1 MSELSHTVTAS
12 GRDIYLIPVRSFVN
26 LVTNLFVIDDGDYP
40 ILVDCGSGTY
50 FANDDLIDG
59 FAALKDKFGV
69 SLSLRD
75 IRLILLTHGHIDHY
89 GGLPFIREHN
99 PDVPAAIHVLD
110 QRVVSNHE
118 ERVIV
123 AASRLRAFLARAG
136 VSEDD
141 RASLMQVY
149 LFGKSYYR
157 SQPVQL
163 LLDEAEPIAG
173 IRFFHV
179 PGHCP
184 GLVCMQLD
192 DVLLTADHILSKT
205 TPHQAPEH
213 ITNNMGLG
221 HYFDSLEKIGRI
233 PDIRLGL
240 GSHEEPMTD
249 IYARIRAIRAMHY
262 ERLERILALC
272 ATPKSIAAISRELFG
287 TVKSYH
293 VLLALEEVGA
303 HVEYLY
309 DRGVLVAANDAEI
322 ARDANAVISYVAA

>member
-1 MSELSHTVTAS
+1 MNAPSRFVAAD
-12 GRDIYLIPVRSFVN
+12 GRIIYLIPVRSFSN
-26 LVTNLFVIDDGDYP
+26 LITNLFVIDDGARP
-40 ILVDCGSGTY
+40 VLIDCGSGTY
-50 FANDDLIDG
+50 FANDDLVDG
-59 FAALKDKFGV
+59 LAALKAAFGV
-69 SLSLRD
+69 TLSLRD
-75 IRLILLTHGHIDHY
+75 ISMVVLTHGHIDHY

-99 PDVPAAIHVLD
+99 PGVPAAIHILD

-118 ERVIV
+118 ERVVV
-123 AASRLRAFLARAG
+123 AASRLREFLVHAG
-136 VSEDD
+136 VSEAD

-157 SQPVQL
+157 SQPVEM
-163 LLDEAEPIAG
+163 LLDEAEPIVG
-173 IRFFHV
+173 MRVHHV

-184 GLVCMQLD
+184 GLVCLQLD
-192 DVLLTADHILSKT
+192 DILFTADHILSKT

-221 HYFDSLEKIGRI
+221 HYFDSLDKIGRI

-240 GSHEEPMTD
+240 GSHEEPMPD
-249 IYARIRAIRAMHY
+249 IYGRIRAIRAMHHD
-262 ERLERILALC
+262 RLERILTIC
-272 ATPKSIAAISRELFG
+272 ATPKSIATISRELFG

-309 DRGVLVAANDAEI
+309 DRGILNAANDDEI
-322 ARDANAVISYVAA
+322 AHDANAVIQYVAT